1 MEGCV
6 GNTVKYLLFATNF
19 LVFILGCAVLGVGI
33 WVLVDSSSFMDL
45 FKQVEDILGDTD
57 ISINIYSTASYLL
70 IAVAVIVIIITFF
83 GCCGAIKESKCMLG
97 TYFAIVLTVFI
108 MCIVGAVLGYSGNL
122 EETIKTPFL
131 EAIKQ
136 YDDKPSWTP
145 ESPTPTTP
153 EEVKEEAKYWFKEA
167 LNKAQTDFKC
177 CGINGV
183 ADWVN
188 ENKPDNA
195 NWDPAGLTPPINKP
209 EGCCKFLKNGAEIT
223 LAANITLC
231 RQSKVQTDDVYNFN
245 GCYPEFEKKIKENQ
259 DMVVGI
265 AIGVVVVMFL
275 NMLFAFAM
283 CTMSG
288 K

>member
-131 EAIKQ
+131 EAIKK
-136 YDDKPSWTP
+136 YDDQPSWTP

-153 EEVKEEAKYWFKEA
+153 EEIKEEAKYYFK
-167 LNKAQTDFKC
+167 KAFNQAQKDFKC

-183 ADWVN
+183 EDWVDQ
-188 ENKPDNA
+188 NKPENA
-195 NWDPAGLTPPINKP
+195 NWPITFNKP
-209 EGCCKFLKNGAEIT
+209 EGCCAILKNGDDILPANV
-223 LAANITLC
+223 AAC
-231 RQSKVQTDDVYNFN
+231 RAVAGNHESEVYNFN
-245 GCYPEFEKKIKENQ
+245 GCYSEFENKIKENQ

>member
-1 MEGCV
+1 
-6 GNTVKYLLFATNF
+6 
-19 LVFILGCAVLGVGI
+19 
-33 WVLVDSSSFMDL
+33 MDL
-45 FKQVEDILGDTD
+45 FKQVEDILGDTTD
-57 ISINIYSTASYLL
+57 ISSINIYSTASYLL

-131 EAIKQ
+131 EAIKK
-136 YDDKPSWTP
+136 YDDMPSWTP
-145 ESPTPTTP
+145 ESPTGDL
-153 EEVKEEAKYWFKEA
+153 KEEGKYYFKVA
-167 LNKAQTDFKC
+167 LNKAQEDFKC

-195 NWDPAGLTPPINKP
+195 NWHPENMNINKP

-223 LAANITLC
+223 VAANITAC
-231 RQSKVQTDDVYNFN
+231 RISMDQTDNVYNFN
-245 GCYPEFEKKIKENQ
+245 GCYSEFEKKIKENQ

>member
-19 LVFILGCAVLGVGI
+19 IVFILGCAVLGVGI

-45 FKQVEDILGDTD
+45 FQQVEDILGNTD
-57 ISINIYSTASYLL
+57 ISIDIYSTATYIL
-70 IAVAVIVIIITFF
+70 IAVAVIIIIITFF

-122 EETIKTPFL
+122 EETIKDPFL
-131 EAIKQ
+131 KAITK
-136 YDDKPSWTP
+136 YND
-145 ESPTPTTP
+145 SPNKDGTP
-153 EEVKEEAKYWFKEA
+153 EEKAQYYFKEA
-167 LNKAQTDFKC
+167 FNKAQEDFKC
-177 CGINGV
+177 CGIDGV
-183 ADWVN
+183 EDWTGAAT
-188 ENKPDNA
+188 KPDA
-195 NWDPAGLTPPINKP
+195 PNWDPKGSNKP
-209 EGCCKFLKNGAEIT
+209 LGCCRFKKDGTEIT
-223 LAANITLC
+223 PDSVAAC
-231 RQSKVQTDDVYNFN
+231 RNSSAGDHKSKIYNFN
-245 GCYPEFEKKIKENQ
+245 GCYSEFEKKIEENQ
-259 DMVVGI
+259 NMVVGI

>member
-19 LVFILGCAVLGVGI
+19 IVFILGCAVLGVGI
-33 WVLVDSSSFMDL
+33 WVLVDSDTFMDL
-45 FKQVEDILGDTD
+45 FKTVEDVLGDTD
-57 ISINIYSTASYLL
+57 ISISIYSTASYLL

-131 EAIKQ
+131 EAIEK
-136 YDDKPSWTP
+136 YDDQPNKDGDA
-145 ESPTPTTP
+145 
-153 EEVKEEAKYWFKEA
+153 KEQAKWYFKEA
-167 LNKAQTDFKC
+167 LNNAQADFKC
-177 CGINGV
+177 CGIDGV
-183 ADWVN
+183 EDWKLTN
-188 ENKPDNA
+188 NH
-195 NWDPAGLTPPINKP
+195 NWDGIGYNKP
-209 EGCCKFLKNGAEIT
+209 EGCCRILKNGNEIPT
-223 LAANITLC
+223 TNTTAVRAC
-231 RQSKVQTDDVYNFN
+231 RTSIDPSTSKVYNFN
-245 GCYPEFEKKIKENQ
+245 GCYTEFEKKITENQ